1 MTLTDTTLA
10 EIEAA
15 ARAATEGPWID
26 WGARVSTAYPSP
38 HPEYD
43 GEPLSIADCDMDT
56 RIDHDTVA
64 TANARFIT
72 LACNNA
78 AAMVQE
84 IRALRERVAELERVK
99 AVLDE
104 ALTMACDER
113 DEAYSEFDKLKE
125 AVGPFTWYLSSS
137 VFDDRP
143 DDHIPQTTEDVGR
156 RAPRLGDYRRL
167 ARATQKGTS
176 DV

>member
-15 ARAATEGPWID
+15 ARAATEPGDWSADENIIWSNGRGVPVADVRIGTPVWYKGP
-26 WGARVSTAYPSP
+26 ALPY
-38 HPEYD
+38 E
-43 GEPLSIADCDMDT
+43 
-56 RIDHDTVA
+56 
-64 TANARFIT
+64 ANARFIT

-78 AAMVQE
+78 AAMVEE